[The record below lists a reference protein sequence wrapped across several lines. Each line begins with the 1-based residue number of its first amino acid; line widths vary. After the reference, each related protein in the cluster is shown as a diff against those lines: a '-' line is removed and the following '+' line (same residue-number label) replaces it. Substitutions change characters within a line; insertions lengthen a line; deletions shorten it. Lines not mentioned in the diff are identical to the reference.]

1 MDTEHILQQ
10 LELFSLGG
18 EGIGGWITPS
28 TDPRVFDRLARLD
41 KEPLSKVQL
50 NQLLVLGKESPVS
63 DDFFKYYWLED
74 PLEHPYPVGLL
85 PGFSKRWTQRE
96 NSTILSLDHLKWGLY
111 RLFVD
116 SLLYFGNVRTAY
128 RQLRPL
134 TKTELTDFFGSRRFD
149 TSRIKER
156 GPALPLSLIP
166 KDDRY
171 LISEMA
177 CKSYGDDRTS
187 SGDLKDTLAAALGR
201 HQKSGGGRTTVRKL
215 LQIAP
220 PTYGNRQVEFAFSA
234 TELLE
239 EEVSSFD
246 DLDEKMVPLVARFF
260 KARDAALENTRYYL
274 SMADDLDVYVAT
286 SMRGRDDFRAMADTC
301 ETIFTDDR
309 LKELQLRYFDPTLS
323 AAAGHEDKG
332 IIECLMVKC
341 AKALVY
347 CAGEKESYGKD
358 AEAAMAL
365 SLGKPVIFYCDEEQR
380 SRFYREV
387 HPLSR
392 LVEFE
397 TGVVVGAMVTDS
409 RAQVAELLYRLFENK
424 MEYVLEQTK
433 PGHLRLKEALT
444 GSVVRVQTADAMLS
458 ATFYNLYHN
467 RDAAVQIRGRLTSR

>member
-1 MDTEHILQQ
+1 MEKDQILRE

-18 EGIGGWITPS
+18 EGIGGWITAS
-28 TDPRVFDRLARLD
+28 TDSRIFDRLGRLD
-41 KEPLSKVQL
+41 VEPLSKVQL

-85 PGFSKRWTQRE
+85 PTFSKRWVQG
-96 NSTILSLDHLKWGLY
+96 NSSAILSLDHLKWGLY

-128 RQLRPL
+128 RKLRAL
-134 TKTELTDFFGSRRFD
+134 TRAELVAFFSRRRFD

-156 GPALPLSLIP
+156 GPALPLMPIP

-177 CKSYGDDRTS
+177 CKSYGDDRGS
-187 SGDLKDTLAAALGR
+187 SGDLRHGLSAALGN

-215 LQIAP
+215 LQITP
-220 PTYGNRQVEFAFSA
+220 PTYGDRQFEFMFSA

-239 EEVSSFD
+239 EEVASTEE
-246 DLDEKMVPLVARFF
+246 LDSKLVPLVGRFF
-260 KARDAALENTRYYL
+260 KARDAALENTKYYL

-301 ETIFTDDR
+301 ETIFTDSRIRD
-309 LKELQLRYFDPTLS
+309 LQLRYFDPTLS

-380 SRFYREV
+380 KRFYRDV

-409 RAQVAELLYRLFENK
+409 RGQVAELLYRLFENK

-444 GSVVRVQTADAMLS
+444 ESVVRVQTADAMLS
-458 ATFYNLYHN
+458 ATFFNLYHN
-467 RDAAVQIRGRLTSR
+467 RDAAVQSRGT